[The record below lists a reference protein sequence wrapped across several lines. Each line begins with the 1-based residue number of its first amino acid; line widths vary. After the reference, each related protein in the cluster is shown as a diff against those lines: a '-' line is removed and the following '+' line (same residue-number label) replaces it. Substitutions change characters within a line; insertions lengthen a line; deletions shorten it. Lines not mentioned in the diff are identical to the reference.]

1 MLSPLFDFLLEGGV
15 PRDTLV
21 TLLMFPIVA
30 ALIVAARQIVGI
42 KSFGIYTPLI
52 ITFAFLEI
60 DIKYGAVIFIVSLLV
75 ATMMR
80 ILLRN
85 LRILYLPKMALIL
98 SITVLTMFLILI
110 EAAFSDRTVVANLSV
125 YQVLIIITLVEKFI
139 NVQIEKGYRTASI
152 LATETLALSTIGYLI
167 VASPAVQ
174 DFVFD
179 NPAIILFFFVV
190 IIFLGRYEGLRIN
203 EYFRFRNLFKN
214 LP

>member
-1 MLSPLFDFLLEGGV
+1 
-15 PRDTLV
+15 V